1 MIRRGISLITYHSSP
16 ITAFMP
22 IRHPPED
29 RVPPV
34 AKKSGGKRGRHTIVK
49 YEQPPVGFFRRWVKR
64 IFRPPVVIALV
75 FLTTITIGVL
85 GYYWYVFSKRIDLL
99 LNGEIYTRSAGIY
112 AAPKQLFAGE
122 TLSVDDVVSY
132 LKRAGYVEK
141 SVQADS
147 ARGRYSVKGETI
159 EVEPSAEMAVD
170 GQRLFPALRV
180 QFAQGGKSVATISD
194 LQGGAKYDRALLE
207 PELISSVTGQER
219 AKRKVVGFKDL
230 PKHLIDAITTTEDRG
245 FFQHYGVNFRG
256 IFRALLKRYNA
267 DPNSPIARQGG
278 SGITQQLVKNL
289 LLSPEQT
296 LRRKLSEAYMS
307 IILETRLKKEQ
318 IFELY
323 CNQVYLGQQSGFS
336 INGMGE
342 AASAYFNKD
351 VTQVT
356 LSEAATLAGLI
367 RSPNRYNPYKDI
379 DTATSRRNQV
389 LDDMVENGV
398 VTQEQ
403 AAAAKAEPLKV
414 VPTKGRVDT
423 ADAPYFADYVQNQL
437 NDVIPEQ
444 GATAQHLRIY
454 TTIDMDLQRAAY
466 AAVTKQLASLDKL
479 YAKRYPPGTLQ
490 AALVAM
496 NPRTGEVVA
505 MVGGRDYA
513 RSQLNRVTEARRQ
526 PGSVFKPFVYATAL
540 NTAYDPVP
548 RVITPASMFKDEP
561 TTFTIGDQQ
570 YSPGNFGDKYS
581 NAPVTLRDALVKSLN
596 VVTVQVAQ
604 DVTIGRVM
612 NLAAKAGL
620 PKPPKPYLAMALGTN
635 EATPLQVASA
645 YTAFAAGGQ
654 RVTPIA
660 INRVT
665 TGAGATITQLTG
677 TKNEVLRP
685 DVAYVLTSMLKDVV
699 NRGTAAKLNARGL
712 KNIPG
717 KLGIAGKTGTS
728 RDGWFAGYTPNLVC
742 VVWVG
747 FDDNSQLGLP
757 GADSA
762 LPIWADF
769 MTAALNAHPEWGG
782 DWEMPGGI
790 DRAEI
795 DPRTGQLASAD
806 DPIKRTEF
814 FLNGTAPNA
823 ETAAAPDEDAAA
835 APEVEKGKGDGEFD
849 YEPGP
854 LPEVVPETAP
864 RGRQPSRSDGGDGA
878 RDNGATRLQGTITL
892 DIDPT
897 TGLIADPSVCPIIR
911 SKTYVIGQEPRKYC
925 GPEYHNGRTVLPSE
939 TRPRTVSPR
948 P

>member
-1 MIRRGISLITYHSSP
+1 MS
-16 ITAFMP
+16 

-34 AKKSGGKRGRHTIVK
+34 AKKGGGKKGRPRIVN
-49 YEQPPVGFFRRWVKR
+49 YQQPPVGFFRRWTKR

-75 FLTTITIGVL
+75 FITTITIGVL
-85 GYYWYVFSKRIDLL
+85 GYYWYIFSKRIDLL
-99 LNGEIYTRSAGIY
+99 LSGEVYTRSAGIY
-112 AAPKQLFAGE
+112 AAPKQLFTGE
-122 TLSVDDVVSY
+122 NIAEDELVSY
-132 LKRAGYVEK
+132 LKRVGYVEK
-141 SVQADS
+141 EQQADS
-147 ARGRYSVKGETI
+147 ARGRYSIKGETV
-159 EVEPSAEMAVD
+159 EVEPSAEMTVD
-170 GQRLFPALRV
+170 GQRLFQQLRI
-180 QFAQGGKSVATISD
+180 QFAHGGKQIAAIND
-194 LQGGAKYDRALLE
+194 LQGGARYDKAQLE

-230 PKHLIDAITTTEDRG
+230 PKHLIDAITTTEDRA

-256 IFRALLKRYNA
+256 IFRALIRRYNG
-267 DPNSPIARQGG
+267 DPNSPVAQQGG

-289 LLSPEQT
+289 LLSPERT

-307 IILETRLKKEQ
+307 IILETRLTKEQ

-323 CNQVYLGQQSGFS
+323 CNQVYLGQQAGFS

-356 LSEAATLAGLI
+356 LSEAAFLAGSI
-367 RSPNRYNPYKDI
+367 RSPNRYNPYKDVE
-379 DTATSRRNQV
+379 TATARRNQV
-389 LDDMVENGV
+389 LDSMVESGAIN
-398 VTQEQ
+398 QEQ
-403 AAAAKAEPLKV
+403 AEAAKVEPLKV
-414 VPTKGRVDT
+414 APTKGRVD
-423 ADAPYFADYVQNQL
+423 ALDAPYFADYVQNQL
-437 NDVIPEQ
+437 GDIITEQ
-444 GATAQHLRIY
+444 SSAQHLRIY

-466 AAVTKQLASLDKL
+466 TAITKQLAALDKL
-479 YAKRYPPGTLQ
+479 YAKKIPPGTLQ

-496 NPRTGEVVA
+496 NPKTGEVVA

-513 RSQLNRVTEARRQ
+513 KSQLNRVTEARRQ

-548 RVITPASMFKDEP
+548 RVITPATIYKDEP
-561 TTFTIGDQQ
+561 KTFTVNNQE

-596 VVTVQVAQ
+596 VVTVEVAQ
-604 DVTIGRVM
+604 EVTIGRVM
-612 NLAAKAGL
+612 NLAAKAGM

-645 YTAFAAGGQ
+645 YTAFAAGGT
-654 RVTPIA
+654 RTTPIA

-665 TGAGATITQLTG
+665 TGNGATIAQLTG

-685 DVAYVLTSMLKDVV
+685 DVAYVMTSMLKDVV
-699 NRGTAAKLNARGL
+699 NRGTAAKLGAHGL
-712 KNIPG
+712 KNVPG
-717 KLGIAGKTGTS
+717 KIGIAGKTGTS

-747 FDDNSQLGLP
+747 FDDNSQLGLT

-769 MTAALNAHPEWGG
+769 MNTALAAHPDWAG

-790 DRAEI
+790 EQTEI
-795 DPRTGQLASAD
+795 DPRTGQLATAE
-806 DPIKRTEF
+806 DPVRRTEF
-814 FLNGTAPNA
+814 FINGTAPSTEAAVVPA
-823 ETAAAPDEDAAA
+823 EDEL
-835 APEVEKGKGDGEFD
+835 APEDKDVNGGGDFD
-849 YEPGP
+849 YEPAP
-854 LPEVVPETAP
+854 LPESAPEVNP
-864 RGRQPSRSDGGDGA
+864 RKQPPKLEGRDGITTSGA
-878 RDNGATRLQGTITL
+878 ARLQGTITL

-911 SKTYVIGQEPRKYC
+911 SKTFIIGQEPRKYC
-925 GPEYHNGRTVLPSE
+925 GPEYHNGRTVQPSA
-939 TRPRTVSPR
+939 TRPRVVSPQ
-948 P
+948 